1 MERRWQKTKPEATTQ
16 SKDNEKAEV
25 VMFKHKKT
33 RVHRA
38 MEPPPPHTTT
48 FTIHRQIPQHTTIER
63 PHSLPVQTQ
72 CAQGEI

>member
-1 MERRWQKTKPEATTQ
+1 MKIKRWQKTKPEVTTQ
-16 SKDNEKAEV
+16 FRDNEEVEV

-33 RVHRA
+33 RMHGA

-63 PHSLPVQTQ
+63 PHSPLVQTH
-72 CAQGEI
+72 CA